1 MGLIDNVNSLF
12 FGNNTPLPVV
22 IDIND
27 VGEND
32 PMGFDIVNEFIAE
45 INTRVYTE
53 GDVILWGKDNKRI
66 LKLQSLYK
74 LSPTHAN
81 IINYK
86 RDFLSKGYEFLNV
99 DSIEDRVKLDYFK
112 NQILNSG
119 DDFDDFDDF
128 LRRLT
133 LEYLISGNVFLQVC
147 KNDDG
152 KIYEISVISSDK
164 VRIRGNEM
172 TEKKTGYAIRN
183 NWIEYNGVSYNLPIF
198 REGSKSDKKSML
210 CYSNKIPGAKFY
222 GEPDWEAGY
231 DSIEIDCNIANFHK
245 KNILNGINLSGI
257 LSFYEYPKDPE
268 KRAKW
273 LRNLTNTLTGSSNAG
288 RVFLSLGTNKDL
300 TPQFTGV
307 NSSSLD
313 KAFINLSEDIQ
324 RNICKAHGIAPS
336 VVGFK
341 SPGSLGENSEIE
353 HLTKEFEKRM
363 TGNKKIVEDIM
374 NRLLTITGNENI
386 KFRYV

>member
-1 MGLIDNVNSLF
+1 MGLINNINNII
-12 FGNNTPLPVV
+12 FGDKPTLPVV
-22 IDIND
+22 ISMDNGDND
-27 VGEND
+27 V
-32 PMGFDIVNEFIAE
+32 MGFDVVNEFIAE

-53 GDVILWGKDNKRI
+53 GDIILWGKDNRRI

-86 RDFLSKGYEFLNV
+86 RDFLSKNYEFVNV
-99 DSIEDRVKLDYFK
+99 DTIEDRVKLDYFK

-128 LRRLT
+128 LRRVT
-133 LEYLISGNVFLQVC
+133 LEYLISGNIFFEIC
-147 KNDDG
+147 KNDEG
-152 KIYEISVISSDK
+152 KIYDISVISSDK

-172 TEKKTGYAIRN
+172 TEKKIGYTVRN
-183 NWIEYNGVSYNLPIF
+183 NWIEYNGTSYNLPIF
-198 REGSKSDKKSML
+198 REGDKKEKKSML
-210 CYSNKIPGAKFY
+210 CYSNKIPGSKFY

-268 KRAKW
+268 KRNKW

-288 RVFLSLGTNKDL
+288 RVFLSLGTNKEL
-300 TPQFTGV
+300 QPQFTGV

-353 HLTKEFEKRM
+353 HLTREFEKRM
-363 TGNKKIVEDIM
+363 TGNKKIMVDII

-386 KFRYV
+386 KFRYI